1 MENYQRLIKFFEISI
16 EFNENSIIE
25 LNKNIDIFNQMNK
38 DFPGDKTNTDK
49 LIEGIR
55 KQIKAISEQ
64 ITNSK
69 TMIEKLQNKPK
80 TSDGKKKRSRRRK
93 RSHKSY

>member
-1 MENYQRLIKFFEISI
+1 MENYPKLIKFFEISI
-16 EFNENSIIE
+16 KFNELSITE
-25 LNKNIDIFNQMNK
+25 LKRNIDIFNQMNK

-49 LIEGIR
+49 IIEGIR
-55 KQIKAISEQ
+55 KQIEAISEQ
-64 ITNSK
+64 ITNST